1 MNFLCTDFDKK
12 LKKLEAKVEQEYL
25 AISKAKEQ
33 IQTNM
38 EPFLIQLAK
47 RTDEEYTNR
56 VMSIEAKAKL
66 SMEEF

>member
-12 LKKLEAKVEQEYL
+12 LKKLEAKIEQEYL